1 MSLPMHRRAKL
12 SIGYLLQEASI
23 FCQLTV
29 QNNIL
34 LVFEQTRIS
43 RQEEHQKLNHLL
55 QVQDF
60 HLEQV
65 ANNKGIQLSGSER
78 RLTEVARALAAAPH
92 SSF

>member
-1 MSLPMHRRAKL
+1 MHRIAKL
-12 SIGYLLQEASI
+12 GIAYLLQEASI

-34 LVFEQTRIS
+34 LVFEQNRIP

-55 QVQDF
+55 QEF

-65 ANNKGIQLSGSER
+65 ANKKVIQLSGGER
-78 RLTEVARALAAAPH
+78 RLTEIARALAAAPN